1 MKYLKK
7 WRNIITMTNKLKVKD
22 FILIALLTA
31 LYMVIYMLSMLLITP
46 LGAFGHAISPGIC
59 AVFSGTVIYFMSKK
73 LGKMWQF
80 TIMTTLVMACFTLLG
95 GGYIPWYITSI
106 GMAIIADL
114 LASKQ
119 GKDVKVIKVAI
130 ASGIMHVGQA
140 WGAIIP
146 ATFFL
151 DRFKSYWIMKGQSA
165 AEMESHIK
173 YTAGVWGLT
182 SSIIVFILAVF
193 GAYLGY
199 FILRKHFKES

>member
-1 MKYLKK
+1 
-7 WRNIITMTNKLKVKD
+7 MTNKLKIKD

-31 LYMVIYMLSMLLITP
+31 LYMVIYMLLMFIITP

-106 GMAIIADL
+106 GMAIIADFV
-114 LASKQ
+114 ASKK
-119 GKDVKVIKVAI
+119 GKDVGVFKVAI
-130 ASGIMHVGQA
+130 ASGLMHVGQA

-151 DRFKSYWIMKGQSA
+151 ERFKSYFIMKGQTA

-173 YTAGVWGLT
+173 YTAGLWGLT
-182 SSIIVFILAVF
+182 SSVIVFILAIV
-193 GAYLGY
+193 GVYLGH